1 MAITFSDLYT
11 DAGLKALDE
20 FLAGKSYISG
30 EKLTLDDIKVY
41 AAVLEKPADSF
52 ANVSKWYD
60 AVSFQ
65 LASTFPGKAAGVR
78 VSSGKAGTAAP
89 VPAAAAGGDDDDDLD
104 LFGDETEEDKKA
116 VRCVEMEGLFWDAS
130 KLVSVGY
137 GIKKLQIMLTIV
149 DDLVSVDDLIEEQLT
164 VEPRQQAHPHLCLGP
179 ALKAQSGF
187 SPPAVP
193 STCSSPH
200 TTGQPN
206 AVINFTPQPQLILAQ
221 LTRLPLRADVSS
233 EAAAD
238 YR

>member
-1 MAITFSDLYT
+1 
-11 DAGLKALDE
+11 
-20 FLAGKSYISG
+20 
-30 EKLTLDDIKVY
+30 
-41 AAVLEKPADSF
+41 
-52 ANVSKWYD
+52 
-60 AVSFQ
+60 
-65 LASTFPGKAAGVR
+65 
-78 VSSGKAGTAAP
+78 
-89 VPAAAAGGDDDDDLD
+89 
-104 LFGDETEEDKKA
+104 
-116 VRCVEMEGLFWDAS
+116 MEGLFWDAS

-206 AVINFTPQPQLILAQ
+206 AVINFTPQPQLLLAQ

-233 EAAAD
+233 EPPLTTDNRRRKGREVAAAIFAETQFFTLLTSNSTSSG
-238 YR
+238 